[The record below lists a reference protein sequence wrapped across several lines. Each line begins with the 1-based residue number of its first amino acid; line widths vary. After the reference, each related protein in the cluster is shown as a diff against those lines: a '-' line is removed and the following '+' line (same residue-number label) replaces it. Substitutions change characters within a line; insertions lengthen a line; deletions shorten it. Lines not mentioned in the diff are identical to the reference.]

1 MSFEQSACLG
11 VIVVGEANIT
21 KQGVLRTIVIFYVSY
36 PFSSSI
42 KV

>member
-1 MSFEQSACLG
+1 MSFEQSTSLG
-11 VIVVGEANIT
+11 VIIVGEANVT
-21 KQGVLRTIVIFYVSY
+21 KQGALRTIVIFYVSY